1 MRGNRRAGIPEFYL
15 TRRDTLCP
23 TARSAP
29 LSPQSR
35 TSLNASDPA
44 LLLEEIG
51 DGIGVVDQGGEILWM
66 NQRLEALSAET
77 LRRFC
82 DCCRDLLSE
91 LARDGADRRTH
102 LRSFRAGDRS
112 WEVAITPLV
121 ADTGSKA
128 HATRAV
134 GVLHDVSTRQRVL
147 DRVDSIDAAGA
158 DLLALDAKIVNPLNV
173 AERLGLIEGKIVTGL
188 EKLFGAKEFEVRLV
202 DKATQR
208 LELVTSRGIAPLA
221 PGRFMHASLEGN
233 GISGH
238 VACCGEPYLCID
250 TEADPYY
257 LPGLEGGRSSITAP
271 LLLHDKVVGVLNVES
286 TQAARFDEE
295 DLLCLELFGRYVAMA
310 LNILDM
316 LVVERY
322 TTNQR
327 VSGALRDEIAAPIS
341 SIRTAVEHLKRDPD
355 VPPQAI
361 AELERAIASVENR
374 VRGATGGPQTV
385 LGVDR
390 LDRSKGVDPEIA
402 GRRVAVLDDEE
413 PVRDVVANVLAE
425 VGASVD
431 RFSSSNEG
439 CASIER
445 AAAEGKPYDVII
457 SDVRMPERNGY
468 EVFRLAKAACPRT
481 QVILMTGFGYD
492 PNHSIVRSTQEGLH
506 CFLFKPFQA
515 QHLVDEVRK
524 AVAEWKGERP
534 LAEGR

>member
-1 MRGNRRAGIPEFYL
+1 
-15 TRRDTLCP
+15 
-23 TARSAP
+23 
-29 LSPQSR
+29 
-35 TSLNASDPA
+35 
-44 LLLEEIG
+44 
-51 DGIGVVDQGGEILWM
+51 
-66 NQRLEALSAET
+66 
-77 LRRFC
+77 
-82 DCCRDLLSE
+82 
-91 LARDGADRRTH
+91 
-102 LRSFRAGDRS
+102 
-112 WEVAITPLV
+112 
-121 ADTGSKA
+121 
-128 HATRAV
+128 
-134 GVLHDVSTRQRVL
+134 
-147 DRVDSIDAAGA
+147 
-158 DLLALDAKIVNPLNV
+158 
-173 AERLGLIEGKIVTGL
+173 
-188 EKLFGAKEFEVRLV
+188 
-202 DKATQR
+202 
-208 LELVTSRGIAPLA
+208 
-221 PGRFMHASLEGN
+221 MHASLEGN

>member
-1 MRGNRRAGIPEFYL
+1 
-15 TRRDTLCP
+15 
-23 TARSAP
+23 
-29 LSPQSR
+29 
-35 TSLNASDPA
+35 
-44 LLLEEIG
+44 
-51 DGIGVVDQGGEILWM
+51 
-66 NQRLEALSAET
+66 
-77 LRRFC
+77 
-82 DCCRDLLSE
+82 
-91 LARDGADRRTH
+91 
-102 LRSFRAGDRS
+102 
-112 WEVAITPLV
+112 
-121 ADTGSKA
+121 
-128 HATRAV
+128 
-134 GVLHDVSTRQRVL
+134 
-147 DRVDSIDAAGA
+147 
-158 DLLALDAKIVNPLNV
+158 
-173 AERLGLIEGKIVTGL
+173 
-188 EKLFGAKEFEVRLV
+188 
-202 DKATQR
+202 
-208 LELVTSRGIAPLA
+208 
-221 PGRFMHASLEGN
+221 
-233 GISGH
+233 
-238 VACCGEPYLCID
+238 
-250 TEADPYY
+250 
-257 LPGLEGGRSSITAP
+257 
-271 LLLHDKVVGVLNVES
+271 
-286 TQAARFDEE
+286 
-295 DLLCLELFGRYVAMA
+295 
-310 LNILDM
+310 M